1 MDGVFSVF
9 KKVGGWVAGDG
20 NTPGSKATRKY
31 GYEPDQVADA
41 LAISLTAPAPPN
53 VQRQVAVLAV
63 AGVALIFV
71 LGRRGE

>member
-20 NTPGSKATRKY
+20 NAPGSKASRKY
-31 GYEPDQVADA
+31 GYEPNQVGDA
-41 LAISLTAPAPPN
+41 VAMALSAPAQAN

-63 AGVALIFV
+63 AGLGLI
-71 LGRRGE
+71 LLLRGKG